1 MLGNEICL
9 CIVGIY
15 CLSSGSDSKESAY
28 NAGDP
33 GSIPGLGNTPGE
45 GNGNSLQY
53 SFLENNMD
61 REAWQATVLGVS
73 RSQTRSEERL

>member
-9 CIVGIY
+9 RIVGIY

-28 NAGDP
+28 NAWDP
-33 GSIPGLGNTPGE
+33 GSIPGLGSTPGE

-53 SFLENNMD
+53 SWLENSMG
-61 REAWQATVLGVS
+61 RGAWQAIGYGIAK
-73 RSQTRSEERL
+73 SQTQLSD